1 MVDVL
6 PIFVTPI
13 PSMLHQNNIGV
24 TYAWTSN
31 FKMEQV
37 RSMPLYSVAMP
48 QSIIIVTKVV
58 FALAP
63 VHIVDGARSR
73 P

>member
-1 MVDVL
+1 VVDVL

-58 FALAP
+58 FALAL